1 MDPSAVDVVIDT
13 VRFVIII
20 VVGTTTANIITIIRH
35 NMMIHIDRCLKID
48 VFLEM
53 YMYIA
58 IIFFTIKMCML
69 TKLFVY
75 QKSLF
80 YCLR

>member
-1 MDPSAVDVVIDT
+1 
-13 VRFVIII
+13 
-20 VVGTTTANIITIIRH
+20 
-35 NMMIHIDRCLKID
+35 MMIHIDRCLKID